1 MSNTMTTASP
11 FSDLEASGAYADLPT
26 LLKLRFVAKDL
37 QLNTRRHSRANLAG
51 STRTRFRGRGMEFE
65 EVRVY
70 HPGDD
75 IRAIDWRV
83 TARTHV
89 PHTKLFREER
99 ERPTF
104 IAADQRASMFFGS
117 QRCFKSVLCA
127 HLASLLAWASL
138 HNNDRVGGVVVG
150 NDSLQDVK
158 PRRARQAALEFIQQ
172 INDYN
177 HRLRSPLLREQQIS
191 LLTVLQDL
199 RRIARPGSALYL
211 ISDFQDFDE
220 ACAQQLALLSRH
232 CDLCLFLVSDPLEQD
247 LPATGLLSVTDGR
260 ERLQIAASDAALHTA
275 YQARFQKRYD
285 ALKTHS
291 QALKIP
297 LFSFSTVDDEISQM
311 RRLFHRKVTAKG
323 GLR

>member
-1 MSNTMTTASP
+1 MTSTP
-11 FSDLEASGAYADLPT
+11 YRDLEALGAYSQLDK

-37 QLNTRRHSRANLAG
+37 QLDSRRHSRANLAG

-117 QRCFKSVLCA
+117 KRCFKSVLAA
-127 HLASLLAWASL
+127 HLASLLAWAAL
-138 HNNDRVGGVVVG
+138 HNNDRVGGLVVG
-150 NDSLQDVK
+150 NESHTDVR
-158 PRRARQAALEFIQQ
+158 PRRARQAVLEFIQQ
-172 INDYN
+172 LQDYN
-177 HRLRSPLLREQQIS
+177 HRLRSPLLREQKIS
-191 LLTVLQDL
+191 LNRVLQDL
-199 RRIARPGSALYL
+199 RRMARPGSALYL

-220 ACAQQLALLSRH
+220 AAAEQLSLLSRH
-232 CDLCLFLVSDPLEQD
+232 CDLCLFLVSDPLEED

-260 ERLQIAASDAALHTA
+260 ERLQITASDTALHRA
-275 YQARFQKRYD
+275 YQAGFQKRVD
-285 ALKTHS
+285 ALKSHS

-297 LFSFSTVDDEISQM
+297 LFSVSTTDDEISLM
-311 RRLFHRKVTAKG
+311 RRLFHPRRSGKG
-323 GLR
+323 GTIR